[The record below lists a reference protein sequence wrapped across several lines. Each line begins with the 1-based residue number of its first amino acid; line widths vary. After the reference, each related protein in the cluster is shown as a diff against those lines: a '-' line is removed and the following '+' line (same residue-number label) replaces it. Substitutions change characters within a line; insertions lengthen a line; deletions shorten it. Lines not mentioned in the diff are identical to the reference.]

1 MKLSYFSTLGRIG
14 AFFLL
19 FLALTESSC
28 VLLCVLDFQGGEV
41 PSFSVCDS
49 DMFCYV
55 VGFRKSWV
63 DCSVGKVLL
72 SCLMTTD
79 EELNMRGRWRQFFA
93 SAGWEKYVLN
103 RSYKLEVDAT

>member
-1 MKLSYFSTLGRIG
+1 M
-14 AFFLL
+14 
-19 FLALTESSC
+19 
-28 VLLCVLDFQGGEV
+28 LDFQGGKSAFFLYMV
-41 PSFSVCDS
+41 SFIGA
-49 DMFCYV
+49 

-63 DCSVGKVLL
+63 DCSVDQVLV

-79 EELNMRGRWRQFFA
+79 EEELNMRGRWRQFFA